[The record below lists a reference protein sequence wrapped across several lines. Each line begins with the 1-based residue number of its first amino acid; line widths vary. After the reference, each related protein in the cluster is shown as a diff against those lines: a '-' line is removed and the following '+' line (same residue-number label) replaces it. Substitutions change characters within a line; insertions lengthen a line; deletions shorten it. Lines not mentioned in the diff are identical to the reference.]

1 MWSKET
7 TPEMTQL
14 GLLSSYSTCRPV
26 VAETTTLTLASM
38 YGTGKTAEAVRG
50 ALLSRYGTHSLTR
63 VALDSRYRTVST
75 RRVRLTLTR
84 EYRTDHAT
92 RLGLVSVYATKW
104 RGREVGDVRTVF
116 QINGINL
123 NNGTSTFLQ
132 PGANLGSD
140 DQQYD
145 LIQHYDGSLRQH
157 NVHGMPVQMS
167 IPVKFVFTTSSALS
181 AFVDGVR
188 ESIKGGGYMVWQD
201 GGDSAGDAQYFTL
214 LQDTSPD
221 APRDNA
227 YRNATEA
234 IYTLTMMRFPRS

>member
-38 YGTGKTAEAVRG
+38 YGTGKTAEAVRST
-50 ALLSRYGTHSLTR
+50 LTSSYGTHSLTR
-63 VALDSRYRTVST
+63 LTLTQEYRTVAAYP
-75 RRVRLTLTR
+75 VRLTVASRYGTGH
-84 EYRTDHAT
+84 TT
-92 RLGLVSVYATKW
+92 RLALTSTYETKW
-104 RGREVGDVRTVF
+104 RGRRVGDVRTVF

-132 PGANLGSD
+132 PGANLGAD

-167 IPVKFVFTTSSALS
+167 IPVKFAFSTSAALS
-181 AFVDGVR
+181 AFVEGVR

-201 GGDSAGDAQYFTL
+201 GGDSAGDAQYFQL
-214 LQDTSPD
+214 LQDTSPE